1 MPLYRTSGAGLLADA
16 ADAARLGEKL
26 AERFVF
32 AYGYRPSDGEK
43 RSWCNSL
50 SVLARILDDAGLG
63 KVEVLVEYQLPQTS
77 KRADVVLCGTH
88 PRTGKQSYVVVE
100 LKQWTRAAAVR
111 DMPELC
117 SVPGLGTMLQPA
129 LQVRGYCQYMRDFVH
144 VLGDGSAHLAGAAFL
159 HNMVAPDG
167 VWLSN
172 AVTDGDSQVF
182 TAATKADFEDF
193 LVSRLAAASGSRA
206 ADTLLRSVVG
216 PSRKLL
222 ALAADE
228 IRDREQFILLDEQ
241 KVAFLL
247 VMHAVENA
255 HAADAK
261 EVVIVTGGPGSGK
274 SVIALSLVGELSR
287 LGRSVVHATGSKS
300 FTTTLRRVAG
310 KGSTR
315 VQSLFKYFNN
325 FTAAKKNELD
335 VLVADEAHRLR
346 ASSAN
351 RYTKAASRTGKS
363 QVEELIDAARVPVF
377 LLDEHQVVRPGEVGT
392 VATIRTAAAARG
404 LDVVQIDLEGQF
416 RAGGSAVYDTWVQ
429 RLLGLDAGGPV
440 PWRGD
445 ERYQV
450 RVADSPSAMEQ
461 TLREMLGDGV
471 NARMTAGFCW
481 EWSGALENSLVADVR
496 IGDWHRP
503 WNSKSEKW
511 IGDIPPSSLWA
522 TDPGGFDQ
530 VGCVYTAQ
538 GFEYDWNGVILG
550 RDFVW
555 RDGAWVTDASQ
566 SEDRVVARGTR
577 PEDFDALIRNT
588 YKVLLTRGMAGTI
601 LYSTDPQTNDYLRKL
616 VS

>member
-1 MPLYRTSGAGLLADA
+1 MVLYRTSSAGLLTDA
-16 ADAARLGEKL
+16 VDAARLGEKL
-26 AERFVF
+26 AEKFAF
-32 AYGYRPSDGEK
+32 AYGYRASDSEK
-43 RSWCNSL
+43 RSWSNSL
-50 SVLARILDDAGLG
+50 SALARTLDEAGLG
-63 KVEVLVEYQLPQTS
+63 KVEVLIEYQLPQTS

-88 PRTGKQSYVVVE
+88 PRTGKPSYVVVE

-111 DMPELC
+111 DVPELC
-117 SVPGLGTMLQPA
+117 SVPGLGTVLQPA
-129 LQVRGYCQYMRDFVH
+129 FQVRGYCQYMRDFVY
-144 VLGDGSAHLAGAAFL
+144 VLGDDSAHLAGAVFL
-159 HNMVAPDG
+159 HNMAGPDG
-167 VWLSN
+167 VWLS
-172 AVTDGDSQVF
+172 AAATDGDSQVF

-222 ALAADE
+222 TLAADE

-247 VMHAVENA
+247 VTHAVEHA

-261 EVVIVTGGPGSGK
+261 QVVIVTGGPGSGK
-274 SVIALSLVGELSR
+274 SVIALSLIGELSR

-351 RYTKAASRTGKS
+351 RYTKAELRTGKS

-416 RAGGSAVYDTWVQ
+416 RAGGSAAYDTWVR
-429 RLLGLDAGGPV
+429 RLLGLDAGGPM
-440 PWRGD
+440 PWSGD

-481 EWSGALENSLVADVR
+481 EWSGALENGLVADIQ

-503 WNSKSEKW
+503 WNSRSERW

-538 GFEYDWNGVILG
+538 GFEYDWNGVIFGL
-550 RDFVW
+550 DFVW
-555 RDGAWVTDASQ
+555 RDGAWVADSSQ

-577 PEDFDALIRNT
+577 PEDFDTLIRNT

-601 LYSTDPQTNDYLRKL
+601 LYSTDPQTNDHLRKL
-616 VS
+616 VG